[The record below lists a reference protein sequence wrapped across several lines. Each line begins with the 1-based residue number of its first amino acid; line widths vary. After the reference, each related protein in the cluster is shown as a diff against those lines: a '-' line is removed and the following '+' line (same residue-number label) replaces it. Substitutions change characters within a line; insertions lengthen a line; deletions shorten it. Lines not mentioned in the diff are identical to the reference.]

1 MRRILTTDN
10 LTYKK
15 LTAKTVHPLDYGIM
29 VLKYTK
35 HEKISLKSSPEFGEA
50 WLQDRISDDPT
61 ILRLGDVDLLDR
73 ERNQGPGRLD
83 LLLQDSE
90 LNKRYEVELMLGATD
105 ASHVIRTI
113 EYWDIE
119 RRRYPAYE
127 HVAVLVAEDVTSRY
141 LNVLSLFSGSIP
153 LVCLQLTAL
162 KVGDQVLLEFSKVLD
177 QVGLRTD
184 DETVEPPTDRAY
196 WNSKRPPEIMKLVD
210 DVWQAIKPLYG
221 EHYRLNYKKS
231 FLGLTDGFR
240 PRNSAVFRPA
250 KRHGGSFQERVVCS
264 PVEAQGKMPVGH
276 KRVRAGGSWHRIQ
289 EREHDAALSELLFVK
304 LLPDALR
311 TDGFVSDVVRE
322 IVERG
327 SHKGSSDDRAEDDIA
342 SCAKTRPF

>member
-1 MRRILTTDN
+1 
-10 LTYKK
+10 
-15 LTAKTVHPLDYGIM
+15 M

-35 HEKISLKSSPEFGEA
+35 HEKNSLKSSPEFGEA

-141 LNVLSLFSGSIP
+141 LNVAVSVFWLHPSCLPSAHCAESGRSSSFR
-153 LVCLQLTAL
+153 VLQGA
-162 KVGDQVLLEFSKVLD
+162 
-177 QVGLRTD
+177 
-184 DETVEPPTDRAY
+184 
-196 WNSKRPPEIMKLVD
+196 
-210 DVWQAIKPLYG
+210 
-221 EHYRLNYKKS
+221 
-231 FLGLTDGFR
+231 
-240 PRNSAVFRPA
+240 
-250 KRHGGSFQERVVCS
+250 
-264 PVEAQGKMPVGH
+264 
-276 KRVRAGGSWHRIQ
+276 
-289 EREHDAALSELLFVK
+289 
-304 LLPDALR
+304 
-311 TDGFVSDVVRE
+311 
-322 IVERG
+322 
-327 SHKGSSDDRAEDDIA
+327 GSSWTENR
-342 SCAKTRPF
+342 